1 MKVNAMQ
8 PEDWDAIR
16 AIYLEGIATGNATFQ
31 QTAPDWK
38 QWDQAHLTCC
48 RLAARSDTGVL
59 GWAALSA
66 VSRRPVYAGVAEVSI
81 YVAES
86 ARGQGVGNALMST
99 LMEASERAG
108 IWTLQ
113 SGIFPENTAS
123 IALHQRHGFRVVG
136 VREKIGCLNGRW
148 RDVVMMERR
157 STAVGI

>member
-1 MKVNAMQ
+1 MKVTAME

-38 QWDQAHLTCC
+38 QWHEGHIACC
-48 RLAARSDTGVL
+48 RLAARSEAGVL

-66 VSRRPVYAGVAEVSI
+66 VSRRPVYAGVAEVSV
-81 YVAES
+81 YVTES
-86 ARGQGVGNALMST
+86 ARGRGVGSALMAA
-99 LMEASERAG
+99 LIEASEQAA

-123 IALHQRHGFRVVG
+123 IALNQRHGFRVVG
-136 VREKIGCLNGRW
+136 VREKIGC
-148 RDVVMMERR
+148 
-157 STAVGI
+157 